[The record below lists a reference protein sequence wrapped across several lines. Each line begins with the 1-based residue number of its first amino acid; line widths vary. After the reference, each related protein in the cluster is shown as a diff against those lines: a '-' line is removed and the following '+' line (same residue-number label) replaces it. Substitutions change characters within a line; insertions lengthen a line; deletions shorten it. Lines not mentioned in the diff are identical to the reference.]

1 MSFCCL
7 QLNID
12 GVDTEGVKLSKRFAD
27 QRGTEVQG
35 VNLLC
40 SHCYEQQDVGNNQES
55 NT

>member
-7 QLNID
+7 LLNID
-12 GVDTEGVKLSKRFAD
+12 GVDTEGVKLLKQFAD
-27 QRGTEVQG
+27 QRGTKVQG

-40 SHCYEQQDVGNNQES
+40 SHCYEQQDVENNQES